1 MEEKIAIDILKEKG
15 FTESDF
21 EQIKAH
27 GISLSKIA
35 NELSIFEEG
44 IPKVNLE
51 KPATLNDGI
60 VKLSMAE

>member
-35 NELSIFEEG
+35 NELSIFEKG
-44 IPKVNLE
+44 IPKV
-51 KPATLNDGI
+51 KTSYF
-60 VKLSMAE
+60 K